1 MLQACDDDL
10 SGQLARVQRRLER
23 ERMARREAEAIA
35 EKGLR
40 ELYERQQELL
50 LLEAIAGAA
59 NLISSV
65 EEALQFAIAQIC
77 GFTGWPLGQAYLT
90 DGDGASQRL
99 LPVAAEPGALPGPL
113 AEFRLATGQMSFAP
127 GIGLPGRVLAS
138 GAPVW
143 ISDVTEDANF
153 PRAAQAREAGLRGAF
168 AFPVVAGSEVVA
180 VLEFFADR
188 TAELDASLQRVMAQ
202 VGTQLGRV
210 IERKRAEERL
220 IYEAF
225 HDCLTGLPNR
235 AMFLERLGRSIARQ
249 QADPNYHFAVLF
261 IDLDRFKIINDSLG
275 HLAGD
280 QLIVQVAERFLAALY
295 EAEQGRH
302 AAAEAGTLARLGG
315 DEFTVLLDDI
325 DAPADAEHLA
335 QRIQET
341 LRQPFCL
348 EGQEIYT
355 TASIG
360 ITVSSTGYASATEVL
375 RDVDLAMY
383 RAKAQ
388 GKARYEVYNEA
399 MHQSAMARL
408 KLETDLRRAL
418 LNQEFVVHYQP
429 IVSLKTGDIAGFEAL
444 VRWQKSATEL
454 VYPSDFIEVTEDTG
468 LILFLGIWVL
478 REACRTLGRWHAEF
492 PRSTPL
498 TMSIN
503 LSARQF
509 GQPDLV
515 QQVRQIID
523 ETGVDPTTITLEIT
537 ESVTM
542 GDAEHA
548 IRVLSQLREIGVRF
562 SIDDFGTG
570 YSSLSYLHRL
580 PLDILK
586 IDRSFIAA
594 IDQDGENLSIVRT
607 IMRLAKDLGI
617 DVVAEGTET
626 TAQLA
631 HLREL
636 DCEFGQGY
644 YFSQP
649 VDAGSI
655 RQLLQAPEPSPA

>member
-1 MLQACDDDL
+1 MLQASDDDL

-23 ERMARREAEAIA
+23 ERMARCEAEAIA

-59 NLISSV
+59 NRISSAD
-65 EEALQFAIAQIC
+65 EALQFAITQVC
-77 GFTGWPLGQAYLT
+77 DFTGWPLGQAYLA
-90 DGDGASQRL
+90 DGDGDSRRL
-99 LPVAAEPGALPGPL
+99 LPVAAKPGTLPSPL
-113 AEFRLATGQMSFAP
+113 DAFRLATGQMTFRP

-143 ISDVTEDANF
+143 INDVTEDANF
-153 PRAAQAREAGLRGAF
+153 PRAALACEAGLRGAF
-168 AFPVVAGSEVVA
+168 AFPVVAGSEVLA
-180 VLEFFADR
+180 VLEFFAER
-188 TAELDASLQRVMAQ
+188 TAKLDESLQRVMAQ

-235 AMFLERLGRSIARQ
+235 AMFLDRLGRAIARQ
-249 QADPNYHFAVLF
+249 QADPDYHFAVLF
-261 IDLDRFKIINDSLG
+261 IDLDRFKVINDSLG

-280 QLIVQVAERFLAALY
+280 QLIVQVAERFLAALH
-295 EAEQGRH
+295 ELEPG
-302 AAAEAGTLARLGG
+302 AEAGTLARLGG

-325 DAPADAEHLA
+325 HASADAEQLA

-341 LRQPFCL
+341 LRLPFSL

-360 ITVSSTGYASATEVL
+360 ITISTTGYTSSTEVL

-429 IVSLKTGDIAGFEAL
+429 IVSLKSGEIAGFEAL
-444 VRWQKSATEL
+444 VRWQRSATEL
-454 VYPSDFIEVTEDTG
+454 VYPSDFIDVTEDTG

-498 TMSIN
+498 TMSVN

-523 ETGVDPTTITLEIT
+523 ETGVDPSTITLEIT

-631 HLREL
+631 HLRDL
-636 DCEFGQGY
+636 DCEFGQGF

-655 RQLLQAPEPSPA
+655 RQLLRAPEPSPV